1 MRQEMHA
8 RSPVNRVED
17 LKGPVLMVAG
27 RQDRVVGFEQTERFT
42 TAAEDLGKEVEA
54 LIFDDEGHGL
64 VRWQSRVKHVRRVE
78 DFLTKHLGGRSG
90 NWD

>member
-1 MRQEMHA
+1 
-8 RSPVNRVED
+8 
-17 LKGPVLMVAG
+17 MVAG

-90 NWD
+90 NWDWIEPVADFIED